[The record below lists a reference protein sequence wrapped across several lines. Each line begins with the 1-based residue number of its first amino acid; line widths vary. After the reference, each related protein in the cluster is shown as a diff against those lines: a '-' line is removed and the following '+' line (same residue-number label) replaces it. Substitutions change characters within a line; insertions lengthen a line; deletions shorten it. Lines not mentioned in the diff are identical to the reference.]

1 MRCSKCAKL
10 RAELAEAERRGDQTK
25 ATDCRVLLR
34 RHPEHDGVA
43 VEGEPERWGR
53 P

>member
-1 MRCSKCAKL
+1 MSCSRCAEL
-10 RAELAEAERRGDQTK
+10 RAELADAARRGDQTK

-34 RHPEHDGVA
+34 RHPKHDGVP
-43 VEGEPERWGR
+43 VEGEAERWGR